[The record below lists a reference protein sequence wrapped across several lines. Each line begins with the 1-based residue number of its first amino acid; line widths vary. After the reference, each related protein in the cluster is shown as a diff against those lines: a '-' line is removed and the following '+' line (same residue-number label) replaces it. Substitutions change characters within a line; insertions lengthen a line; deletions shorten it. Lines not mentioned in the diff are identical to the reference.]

1 MLLLVGVVIL
11 VAIACGANASNLSW
25 FDEFSVWT
33 LDTCM
38 KRGWHFTFSYM
49 CFTRKPQLWVMEQNI
64 LSKK

>member
-38 KRGWHFTFSYM
+38 KRGWHFT
-49 CFTRKPQLWVMEQNI
+49 RKPQLWVMEQII